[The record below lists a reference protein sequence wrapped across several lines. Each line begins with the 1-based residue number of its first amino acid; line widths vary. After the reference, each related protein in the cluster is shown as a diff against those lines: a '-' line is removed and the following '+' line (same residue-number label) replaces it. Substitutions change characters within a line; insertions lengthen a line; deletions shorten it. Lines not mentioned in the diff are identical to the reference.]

1 MSETEEIIP
10 KSGSIS
16 ENKAEHL
23 YHLHRLLLKTM
34 LIMMIKETD
43 LTPLLLKSMSSPSFA
58 QSSSPSSGTTSLR
71 ATHSNRIV
79 EPANNYHSIRNFSQ
93 EQSRY
98 FDSCSCWKTNSHRIV
113 DHGMDNWMVNPSW
126 IFLNIFYEV
135 YPSTNILSKLCSLW
149 K

>member
-23 YHLHRLLLKTM
+23 YHLHRLLPKMT

-79 EPANNYHSIRNFSQ
+79 EPATNYHSITLDHQSQ
-93 EQSRY
+93 
-98 FDSCSCWKTNSHRIV
+98 NSQ
-113 DHGMDNWMVNPSW
+113 
-126 IFLNIFYEV
+126 F
-135 YPSTNILSKLCSLW
+135 
-149 K
+149 